1 METFQDER
9 LLLAS
14 TKASLVQDN
23 EMLLQELD
31 VAREQFENL
40 QKHNE
45 ESEAKSKADIKLLV
59 KEVKSLRGSQSE
71 LKQELSRLMKE
82 KIEVEVI
89 DDFSYSFF
97 FFFFIRH
104 FLDPLLTM
112 KMQ

>member
-9 LLLAS
+9 SLLAS
-14 TKASLVQDN
+14 TKASIVQEN

-40 QKHNE
+40 QKHQE
-45 ESEAKSKADIKLLV
+45 ESEAKSKADLKLLV
-59 KEVKSLRGSQSE
+59 KEVKSLRSSQSE

-89 DDFSYSFF
+89 YYFLYIQFSFVTFF
-97 FFFFIRH
+97 HGQLWINY
-104 FLDPLLTM
+104 
-112 KMQ
+112 

>member
-1 METFQDER
+1 METFQDEK
-9 LLLAS
+9 LLIAS
-14 TKASLVQDN
+14 TKASIIQEN

-40 QKHNE
+40 QKHQE

-71 LKQELSRLMKE
+71 LKQELSQLMKE

-89 DDFSYSFF
+89 HYFLV
-97 FFFFIRH
+97 FI
-104 FLDPLLTM
+104 FPLLPSCLDNYWINYHH
-112 KMQ
+112 